1 MATVSRSQDNI
12 FPIPMNCTVNKK
24 TGYVLANLT
33 NAYASSNSKGKCSYS
48 THKKIGIGY
57 AVDQTNWKDNR
68 FMYAN
73 KNYFLIFDKENLP
86 ERPARDDHISV
97 GTYAVLKKLGS
108 INILMGSPY

>member
-33 NAYASSNSKGKCSYS
+33 NEYASSNSKGKCSYS

-73 KNYFLIFDKENLP
+73 KKDLHK
-86 ERPARDDHISV
+86 
-97 GTYAVLKKLGS
+97 YADLSIYCHSQVSLSSKQSTKLS
-108 INILMGSPY
+108 NSQL

>member
-24 TGYVLANLT
+24 TMNCTVNKKTGYVLANLT
-33 NAYASSNSKGKCSYS
+33 NEYASSNSKGKCSYS
-48 THKKIGIGY
+48 NHKKIGIGY
-57 AVDQTNWKDNR
+57 AVDPTNWKDNR

-86 ERPARDDHISV
+86 ERP
-97 GTYAVLKKLGS
+97 
-108 INILMGSPY
+108 

>member
-33 NAYASSNSKGKCSYS
+33 NEYASSNSKGKCSYS

-57 AVDQTNWKDNR
+57 AVDPTN
-68 FMYAN
+68 
-73 KNYFLIFDKENLP
+73 
-86 ERPARDDHISV
+86 
-97 GTYAVLKKLGS
+97 
-108 INILMGSPY
+108 